1 MNATHLE
8 TIELFAGLSRR
19 EREEVARQADEID
32 VDAGTKLVSEG
43 RFGYEFFVIE
53 KGTAEVVRDGQQL
66 AELGPGDFFGEMALL
81 GDVRRNASVVAATP
95 MTAVVM
101 TDRAF
106 RTLARDMPEVAERI
120 REACRERTRG
130 LREV

>member
-1 MNATHLE
+1 MNARHLE

-19 EREEVARQADEID
+19 GREEVARQADEVDID
-32 VDAGTKLVSEG
+32 TGEKLVSEG

-53 KGTAEVVRDGQQL
+53 KGTAEVLRDGQQL
-66 AELGPGDFFGEMALL
+66 AQLGPGDFFGEMALL

-106 RTLARDMPEVAERI
+106 RALARDMPEVAERI
-120 REACRERTRG
+120 REACRERSRSFK
-130 LREV
+130 EI